1 MFKSICFLIQ
11 TYNRSKLVDLLNICC
26 IIGVM
31 SVEKE
36 VRKQLLVTIG
46 LSDKEALL
54 YDLLLEQGE
63 MTGGEVERLGRQKK
77 NTFAL
82 LKSLQRKEL
91 LTINVR
97 EGKRYY
103 IPAPPETLELILR
116 ERRRAI
122 LTTQAL
128 FEQVLPEMSK
138 AYKDKIG
145 KPVVQHFSGIS
156 GLRTVFDEVY
166 REGKTE
172 VLSVVG
178 NEAPDKKFY
187 EEIINK
193 YKPMRIK
200 NKIFAKTIS
209 PDSPRARELKA
220 TEKLDLKEKYLV
232 DPVKY
237 PMPAEFDTWGD
248 KIALMSFARGD
259 FSAILIQHPDL
270 AKTMRSLMS
279 LAMDGAR
286 HKPEP

>member
-1 MFKSICFLIQ
+1 MRLMNS
-11 TYNRSKLVDLLNICC
+11 
-26 IIGVM
+26 
-31 SVEKE
+31 EKE
-36 VRKQLLVTIG
+36 LRRQLLITMG
-46 LSDKEALL
+46 LSDKEAMI

-63 MTGGEVERLGRQKK
+63 MTGGEVENLSKQKK

-82 LKSLQRKEL
+82 LKSLQRKNML
-91 LTINVR
+91 SVINR

-103 IPAPPETLELILR
+103 VPAPPETMGVILK
-116 ERRRAI
+116 EQKRAM
-122 LTTQAL
+122 LVAQSL

-138 AYKDKIG
+138 AYKERVG
-145 KPVVQHFSGIS
+145 RPVVQYFSGLT

-166 REGKTE
+166 SEGKE
-172 VLSVVG
+172 VVYSAVG

-237 PMPAEFDTWGD
+237 PMPAEFDTWDD

-259 FSAILIQHPDL
+259 FSAILIEHPDL
-270 AKTMRSLMS
+270 AKTMRSLMN
-279 LAMDGAR
+279 LVMDGAH
-286 HKPEP
+286 HKPES